1 MNRRRLFAAALPF
14 FFGSAASRASAQNTP
29 APKPKRIQIEVSLQ
43 RPSLTLGET
52 NAQIIVLSTE
62 DGVTTDA
69 VFLQMYSFRENKA
82 DGTVSSQA
90 FGPKLTVTAQVQAD
104 GRIRLSGK
112 IEFEEAPATAAPNAP
127 LPVSTTSLVLNQ
139 TVASGQEM
147 TLGGVVVGKETR
159 QVQLTATLL

>member
-1 MNRRRLFAAALPF
+1 MNRRRLLAAALPF
-14 FFGSAASRASAQNTP
+14 FFGSAALRASAQNTP
-29 APKPKRIQIEVSLQ
+29 APKPKRIRIEVSLQ
-43 RPSLTLGET
+43 KTGLTLGET
-52 NAQIIVLSTE
+52 NAQIIVLTTE
-62 DGVTTDA
+62 EGVATDA

-90 FGPKLTVTAQVQAD
+90 FGPKLNVAAQVQAD

-112 IEFEEAPATAAPNAP
+112 IEFEEATAAAAPNQP
-127 LPVSTTSLVLNQ
+127 LPVSTTSLPLDL
-139 TVASGQEM
+139 TVANGQAV